1 MLQRILITMIAT
13 VLLAPL
19 AFAGTFKVGYG
30 ERDITPTKPIP
41 MWGYGARHDLPAE
54 GTKDPLFAKTVV
66 IDTGDEKIALMGL
79 DLGRAPTFASMDRIR
94 AAVKEQSGVNFVML
108 SGSHTHHGP
117 VIELLDEEGMGKG
130 KFDDAVAYVAEME
143 QKIIDAINEAAANTV
158 PAKMGWGSMDT
169 DLNRNRHTKKLPK
182 PTDPELAVLRFDDM
196 NGKTIAVMANLAAH
210 CTIHD
215 IMDRRW
221 TSEWSGYM
229 QKTVEEALGTHC
241 FLMQGAA
248 GDMSPNTNDQRRGI
262 DGFGKAAG
270 EKVIEI
276 YNTIET
282 KVPEHPGIVGIDQ
295 QFEYDTRIDFS
306 SPLIVAT
313 FKQMFFPE
321 ILAMAVELEGNKI
334 RPRLVTVVLN
344 NELALV
350 GGSGEFFC
358 EHANRLK
365 RDSVA
370 PETFFIGYCNGH
382 QMYFPTLS
390 AIEEG
395 GYGADPS
402 VSWVPPGTGEEM
414 IGVALENIEKLM
426 KEL

>member
-1 MLQRILITMIAT
+1 MLQRIFLTLLAT
-13 VLLAPL
+13 IMLAPL
-19 AFAGTFKVGYG
+19 ALAGTFKVGYG
-30 ERDITPTKPIP
+30 ERDITPAKPIP
-41 MWGYGARHDLPAE
+41 MWGYGARHDFPAE

-66 IDTGDEKIALMGL
+66 IDTGDEKVALMGL

-143 QKIIDAINEAAANTV
+143 QKIIDAINEAAEGAV

-210 CTIHD
+210 GTIHD

-221 TSEWSGYM
+221 TSEWPGYM

-241 FLMQGAA
+241 FFMQGAA

-282 KVPEHPGIVGIDQ
+282 KVPEHPGIVGMDQ
-295 QFEYDTRIDFS
+295 QFEYDTRIDFE
-306 SPLIVAT
+306 SPIIVAT

-321 ILAMAVELEGNKI
+321 ILAMAVELKGNKI

-365 RDSVA
+365 RDSAA

-390 AIEEG
+390 ALEEG
-395 GYGADPS
+395 GYGADPA
-402 VSWVPPGTGEEM
+402 VSWVPPGTGEEL
-414 IGVALENIEKLM
+414 IDTALENIEKLM